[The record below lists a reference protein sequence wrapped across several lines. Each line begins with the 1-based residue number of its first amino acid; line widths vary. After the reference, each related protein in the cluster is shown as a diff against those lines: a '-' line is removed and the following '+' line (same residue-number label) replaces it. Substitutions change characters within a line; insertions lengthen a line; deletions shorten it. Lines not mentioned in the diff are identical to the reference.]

1 GGLLGS
7 IAFTSI
13 LTGVTEPIEFTFL
26 FLAPALYAVHAV
38 LTGLAFVIMN
48 ALQVRLGFGFSAG
61 LFDYVLNFSKA
72 THPWLLLPVGLVY
85 FALYYGL
92 FRFAIVRFNLKTPG
106 REAQEALAAEGEAVQ
121 GATESEQ
128 AWSFIH
134 ALGGGAN
141 IRSIDAC
148 TTRLRLS
155 VDSQSSVDEGALKRL
170 GARGVVRPSAG
181 TLQVVVGPTADQLA
195 SDMRKA
201 LAGAPP
207 PAPGNAPLQRSAP
220 ALGSTDALS
229 QLATRAPGTTSPP
242 HPAEPPADGSVQ
254 RLLLALGGRANIRA
268 IELSSTRVRVNVADP
283 SLVDQHAVGLLGLRG
298 IAMPTAHCVH
308 LLIGSAAEA
317 TALKL
322 RSAAALQGGG

>member
-1 GGLLGS
+1 
-7 IAFTSI
+7 
-13 LTGVTEPIEFTFL
+13 
-26 FLAPALYAVHAV
+26 
-38 LTGLAFVIMN
+38 
-48 ALQVRLGFGFSAG
+48 
-61 LFDYVLNFSKA
+61 
-72 THPWLLLPVGLVY
+72 
-85 FALYYGL
+85 
-92 FRFAIVRFNLKTPG
+92 
-106 REAQEALAAEGEAVQ
+106 
-121 GATESEQ
+121 
-128 AWSFIH
+128 
-134 ALGGGAN
+134 
-141 IRSIDAC
+141 
-148 TTRLRLS
+148 
-155 VDSQSSVDEGALKRL
+155 
-170 GARGVVRPSAG
+170 
-181 TLQVVVGPTADQLA
+181 
-195 SDMRKA
+195 MRKA

-207 PAPGNAPLQRSAP
+207 PAPGNAPLQRSAPALGTADAPLQRSAP

-254 RLLLALGGRANIRA
+254 RLLTALGGRANIRA